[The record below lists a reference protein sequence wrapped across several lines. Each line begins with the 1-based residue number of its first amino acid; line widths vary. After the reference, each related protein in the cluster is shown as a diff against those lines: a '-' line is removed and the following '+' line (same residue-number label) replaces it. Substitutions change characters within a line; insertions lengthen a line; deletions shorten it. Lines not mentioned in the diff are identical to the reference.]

1 MNKLRFIIAL
11 FIIVSNSQLYA
22 AQTLTTSR
30 NLGFTQT
37 LGNISSN
44 SGNESINITT
54 IEPHYSL
61 QYEKTKLTLD
71 AEYSLVASQDSQN
84 NTSDVSHRLNLKSTY
99 QHIPNIWSSS
109 YFASILQKNTS
120 DNGQLVN
127 SNNTTSDATDNY
139 IVNSFNT
146 SRIYHINSNMTF
158 NAAMDLSSQ
167 GFQDASKN
175 KNSKITAQF
184 DILRLL
190 PSISFTSSVSNNRN
204 LDSKETSNRINIT
217 GTYINN
223 PQLNTFISATQFSG
237 DNTSLEEI
245 RYQLGLNWTL
255 TPNSRIKLAIGKFG
269 DQNSWSADSFIMLRR
284 LSFSLTHTEEIEPAN
299 TTLLNNL
306 NSGNNAFSNATSDA
320 LKFTKNTLLM
330 ISHQSRRL
338 TSSFSISKN
347 EQFSDLNINSDRT
360 SYSSSIS
367 FNYSL
372 NRLSTAS
379 YVFTN
384 DKINSNIDNQLKQ
397 HTVKWSSKIS
407 RKSSYNVSIDFIE
420 QISDQSLLDYQKK
433 QLNFNYSL
441 IF

>member
-1 MNKLRFIIAL
+1 MT
-11 FIIVSNSQLYA
+11 SNCHLYA

-30 NLGFTQT
+30 NIGITQT
-37 LGNISSN
+37 LGSTSSN
-44 SGNESINITT
+44 SGSESINITS

-71 AEYSLVASQDSQN
+71 AQYSLVASQDNQN
-84 NTSDVSHRLNLKSTY
+84 NNSNISHRLNLKSTY
-99 QHIPNIWSSS
+99 QHIPNVWSSS

-120 DNGQLVN
+120 DNGPLVN

-139 IVNSFNT
+139 IINSFNT

-158 NAAMDLSSQ
+158 NAAVDLSSQ

-175 KNSKITAQF
+175 KNAKITAQF
-184 DILRLL
+184 NILRLL
-190 PSISFTSSVSNNRN
+190 PSTSLTSSVNSNKN

-217 GTYINN
+217 GTHIIN
-223 PQLNTFISATQFSG
+223 PQLNTFISATQFTG
-237 DNTSLEEI
+237 DNTNLEEI
-245 RYQLGLNWTL
+245 RYQLGLNWNL
-255 TPNSRIKLAIGKFG
+255 TPNSRINLAIGKFG

-284 LSFSLTHTEEIEPAN
+284 LSFSLIHTEEIEPAN
-299 TTLLNNL
+299 TTLLNNT
-306 NSGNNAFSNATSDA
+306 NSGNNTFSNATSDA
-320 LKFTKNTLLM
+320 LTFTKNTLFM

-338 TSSFSISKN
+338 TSSFSMSKN

-367 FNYSL
+367 FDYSL
-372 NRLSTAS
+372 SRLSTVS
-379 YVFTN
+379 YAFTN
-384 DKINSNIDNQLKQ
+384 DKIKSNIDNQLKQ
-397 HTVKWSSKIS
+397 QTVKWSSKVS

-420 QISDQSLLDYQKK
+420 QVSDQSLLDYQKK